1 MNEEQIQTLH
11 PQPGKTNKRI
21 ALEKY
26 KQVKEAILSIL
37 HDVELVHTELME
49 QLYNNIKDSFKSG
62 GQWYRKTV
70 KLDLEARK
78 IIERTRTKPEK
89 YRLCKNNR

>member
-1 MNEEQIQTLH
+1 MKEEQIQTLH

-26 KQVKEAILSIL
+26 KQVKETILSSL
-37 HDVELVHTELME
+37 HDVELMHTELME
-49 QLYNNIKDSFKSG
+49 QLYNNIKDSFKNS
-62 GQWYRKTV
+62 GQWYRETV

-89 YRLCKNNR
+89 YRLRKNNR